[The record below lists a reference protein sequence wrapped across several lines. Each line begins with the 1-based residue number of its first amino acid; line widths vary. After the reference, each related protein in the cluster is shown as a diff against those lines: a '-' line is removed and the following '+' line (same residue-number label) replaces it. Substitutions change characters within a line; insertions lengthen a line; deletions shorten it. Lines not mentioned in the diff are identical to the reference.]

1 MEKVLTR
8 SGAQAVPRS
17 KKRVLAGR
25 ILSGLVIAFLL
36 FDAVSK
42 VLKAAPS
49 VEGTLRLGFPSA
61 VLVPMGMV
69 LLLLTI
75 AYAIPRTAV
84 FGAVLLTGYLGG
96 AVATQVRISATTFEV
111 VFPMLFAVLMWA
123 GILLRDDRL
132 REVFPFR
139 S

>member
-8 SGAQAVPRS
+8 SGARAVPRS

-75 AYAIPRTAV
+75 AYAIPRTTV

-96 AVATQVRISATTFEV
+96 AVATQVRMSATTFEV

-132 REVFPFR
+132 REVFPLR

>member
-8 SGAQAVPRS
+8 SGAQAAPGS
-17 KKRVLAGR
+17 KKRVVAGR

-49 VEGTLRLGFPSA
+49 VEGTIRLGFPSA
-61 VLVPMGMV
+61 VIVPMGMV

-75 AYAIPRTAV
+75 IYAIPPTAV

-96 AVATQVRISATTFEV
+96 AVATQVRMSATTFEV
-111 VFPMLFAVLMWA
+111 LFPILFAVLMWA